1 MSAIELVEG
10 NAPSPVNRIDYAE
23 VADVYNKTFVGG
35 KFRLPKVYN
44 VTLFRNN
51 LLRRG
56 LTPQDIA
63 VYQRGNHCYIQRLTD
78 AVMN

>member
-1 MSAIELVEG
+1 MSAVEIVEG
-10 NAPSPVNRIDYAE
+10 TAPAPHNRIDYAE
-23 VADVYNKTFVGG
+23 IVDVFNKTYVGG
-35 KFRLPKVYN
+35 KFRIPKVYN

-56 LTPQDIA
+56 LTADDIS
-63 VYQRGNHCYIQRLTD
+63 VYQRGDHCYIQRLSD